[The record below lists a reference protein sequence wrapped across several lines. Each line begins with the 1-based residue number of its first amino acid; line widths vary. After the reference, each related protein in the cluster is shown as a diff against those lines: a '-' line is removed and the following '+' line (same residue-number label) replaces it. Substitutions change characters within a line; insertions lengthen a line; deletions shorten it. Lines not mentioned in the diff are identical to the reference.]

1 MKNKEYIEKRIK
13 DLTETKKELLK
24 EYQKKIDSGI
34 EDESFWQYI
43 CMKNVEIWTLNDILK
58 D

>member
-34 EDESFWQYI
+34 EDESLWEYI

>member
-34 EDESFWQYI
+34 EDESLWQYI